1 MKSIGVFAFF
11 VFLSVASWAQTH
23 TPDLIPLQSVRLTS
37 PETLWKFVQVLQ
49 EVKQRFFEVGSKH
62 WLCRAQRRRRVPNW
76 PASLFQP
83 WIDKEK
89 ETFRAS

>member
-1 MKSIGVFAFF
+1 MKSTGVFAFF

-49 EVKQRFFEVGSKH
+49 EVKQRFWK
-62 WLCRAQRRRRVPNW
+62 
-76 PASLFQP
+76 
-83 WIDKEK
+83 
-89 ETFRAS
+89 